1 MLTESVAGRVL
12 LSRLLII
19 LLAAFSMSAAHA
31 QEGETLAIDQIT
43 DNHVY
48 QQVGVL
54 RNEIEQIRLL
64 VGERPPRSRSF
75 RVSDVQPRQVYFQAQ
90 TLFRK
95 ANQLAQEIAGVSRQ
109 APATAPDRE
118 IVAGDVY
125 QMLSAARDQLQVVRG
140 ALQVNEPVQVPD
152 LPRNRQ
158 MSDVMLETVMVMDV
172 FNTLIQERADW
183 PGIYD
188 RLVQIITYAGGAVP
202 EDSRYPQLPAH
213 ECCKMP
219 QDVIVVLL
227 EAMERVRP
235 VAEDAGL
242 TVVRVESMEAEE
254 GGASTDTVYD
264 LTTTLVT
271 DFAELTLRIGGDDI
285 APPDYPRPARIFPS
299 HAFQLAQVFDK
310 LVDQILVAHGADIAV
325 R

>member
-1 MLTESVAGRVL
+1 MLTESVARLAVFN
-12 LSRLLII
+12 RLLIA
-19 LLAAFSMSAAHA
+19 LLAAVGACTAHS
-31 QEGETLAIDQIT
+31 QEGETLAVDQIT
-43 DNHVY
+43 DSHVY

-109 APATAPDRE
+109 APDAAPDRE

-125 QMLSAARDQLQVVRG
+125 AMLSAAREQLQVVKE
-140 ALQVNEPVQVPD
+140 ALQITEPVQVPN

-158 MSDVMLETVMVMDV
+158 MSDVMLETVMAMDV
-172 FNTLIQERADW
+172 FNQLIKERADW
-183 PGIYD
+183 PAIYD
-188 RLVQIITYAGGAVP
+188 RLVQIITYAGGALP
-202 EDSRYPQLPAH
+202 EGVGYPELPAH
-213 ECCKMP
+213 DCCKMP
-219 QDVIVVLL
+219 QDVIAVLL
-227 EAMERVRP
+227 EAMERIRP

-242 TVVRVESMEAEE
+242 TVIRVESMEAEE

-285 APPDYPRPARIFPS
+285 APPEYPRPARIFPS

-310 LVDQILVAHGADIAV
+310 LVDQILAAHGADIAL